1 MKIIFAYILLVA
13 AVFAV
18 SCDMLHTDDSEGYP
32 VYITACTQ
40 NVTVEENES
49 KAPYTAASPS
59 GEHPLE
65 ALVLATTDSY
75 EYKVVQGDNGS
86 AGPVHVHTA
95 ARFTGSDG
103 QLLNGVLY
111 NSDPDEQEK
120 VYFSALSP
128 QSGWTVDADGENA
141 VFSFDGSQDVMFA
154 PQTEGSYKAQK
165 LPKLQFSHL
174 LTLVNL
180 HMYAENENV
189 AFAWGKV
196 KSVKIYTAQ
205 FQVNGSNQVN
215 VKLSGSSADP
225 QTATF
230 IKNDELLKKDFYN
243 VKTNSSFPG
252 NEFYKL
258 EYPSQN
264 QTGFTAPKVG
274 YVMLSPVDAQSLDP
288 NDPRLTVPEFKIA
301 VETEKRN
308 VVLDIDLINSINGA
322 SVDYFTGSTQGKQFN
337 FTLKFTMGN
346 TVAVQAS
353 VTEWVTGG
361 YGVGDVI
368 E

>member
-1 MKIIFAYILLVA
+1 MKIISAYILLVA

-49 KAPYTAASPS
+49 KAPFTAASPS

-75 EYKVVQGDNGS
+75 YKVVQGDNGS

-111 NSDPDEQEK
+111 NSDQTKQPK

-128 QSGWTVDADGENA
+128 QSGWTVDPAGENA

-154 PQTEGSYKAQK
+154 PQTEGSYKTQK

-230 IKNDELLKKDFYN
+230 IENSELLINNFYD
-243 VKTNSSFPG
+243 VTTNATFPG
-252 NEFYKL
+252 SNYYEL
-258 EYPSQN
+258 NYPSQSA
-264 QTGFTAPKVG
+264 TGFTAPKVG
-274 YVMLSPVDAQSLDP
+274 YVMLSPVDAQALDP
-288 NDPRLTVPEFKIA
+288 NDLRLTVPEFKIA

-353 VTEWVTGG
+353 VIEWVTGG

>member
-1 MKIIFAYILLVA
+1 MKIISAYILLVA

-40 NVTVEENES
+40 NITVEEKES

-75 EYKVVQGDNGS
+75 KYKVVQGDNGS

-111 NSDPDEQEK
+111 NSDQTKQSK

-128 QSGWTVDADGENA
+128 QSGWTVDAAGENA

-154 PQTEGSYKAQK
+154 PQTEGFYKTTV
-165 LPKLQFSHL
+165 LPKLQFGHL

-205 FQVNGSNQVN
+205 FQVKGSNKLN
-215 VKLSGSSADP
+215 VSLSYP
-225 QTATF
+225 QT
-230 IKNDELLKKDFYN
+230 IKFEENNDVLKKDFYY

-252 NEFYKL
+252 NEFYEL

-274 YVMLSPVDAQSLDP
+274 YVMLSPVDAQALDP
-288 NDPRLTVPEFKIA
+288 NDPSHTLTVPEFKIA

>member
-1 MKIIFAYILLVA
+1 MKIISAYILLVA

-40 NVTVEENES
+40 NVTVEEKES
-49 KAPYTAASPS
+49 KAPYTASSPS

-75 EYKVVQGDNGS
+75 YKVVQGDNGS

-111 NSDPDEQEK
+111 NSDQDKQSK

-128 QSGWTVDADGENA
+128 QSGWIVDAAAGENA
-141 VFSFDGSQDVMFA
+141 VFCFDGSQDVMFA
-154 PQTEGSYKAQK
+154 PQTEGSYKTQK

-180 HMYAENENV
+180 HMYAENEDV
-189 AFAWGKV
+189 ALAWGKV

-205 FQVNGSNQVN
+205 FLVYGSNSVN
-215 VKLSGSSADP
+215 VKLSYP

-230 IKNDELLKKDFYN
+230 IENRDTLKKDFYD
-243 VKTNSSFPG
+243 VTTNAPFPG
-252 NEFYKL
+252 SDYYVLKS
-258 EYPSQN
+258 PSQDA
-264 QTGFTAPKVG
+264 TGFTAPKVG
-274 YVMLSPVDAQSLDP
+274 YVMLSPVVAQDLDP
-288 NDPRLTVPEFKIA
+288 NDNTMTVPEFKIA

-308 VVLDIDLINSINGA
+308 VVLDIDLINSINDS

>member
-1 MKIIFAYILLVA
+1 MKIISVYIYLIA
-13 AVFAV
+13 SVFAV
-18 SCDMLHTDDSEGYP
+18 SCDMLHTDDSYGYP
-32 VYITACTQ
+32 VYVTACTQ
-40 NVTVEENES
+40 NVYVEEKES
-49 KAPYTAASPS
+49 KAPYTVTSPS

-95 ARFTGSDG
+95 ARFTGTAG

-111 NSDPDEQEK
+111 NSDQTKQSK

-128 QSGWTVDADGENA
+128 QTGWTIDASGVNA
-141 VFSFDGSQDVMFA
+141 AFTFDGSQDVMFA

-205 FQVNGSNQVN
+205 FKVNGSNKLNVN
-215 VKLSGSSADP
+215 LYSNP
-225 QTATF
+225 QTVEF
-230 IKNDELLKKDFYN
+230 VENNDLLKKDFYY
-243 VKTNSSFPG
+243 VKTNTSFPG
-252 NEFYKL
+252 NEFYDL

-274 YVMLSPVDAQSLDP
+274 YVMLSPVDAQALDP
-288 NDPRLTVPEFKIA
+288 NDPSHTLTVPEFKIA